1 MPTTSRRFTC
11 WLIGVVVALIHLP
24 GVRPAW
30 GATAD
35 AGQGSRPCLQT
46 TQILNLA
53 QYLDSTVGAPDS
65 YAKVAKAAFDPPP
78 GDTVHMKAFEENPS
92 FVYAVAGMQSHE
104 SVTPD
109 GQPAEKIT
117 RLVRR
122 LIILNASTFI
132 IDDEFV
138 TPISPGMNA
147 ECISSPTAP
156 QVSGG
161 EAHMAEASRE
171 ISLRT
176 LFPNSAAYQVKR
188 AGQGQD
194 GGSYFLETSTQ
205 ELPAGARVLQIMHVG
220 KTVQASGA
228 LQSELTP
235 TAGNWKLTITDVDRI
250 FHLTLPPPAEKA
262 GDIAITN
269 LEGKTIVATRPLPS
283 GILPHGP
290 GGTRL
295 LKHWD
300 SAYRTGE
307 AAPWDIGRPADELQK
322 VISAGKISKCRAVD
336 LCCGSGTD
344 AIFLATQGFDVTGV
358 DVSPTALAQARKKA
372 NDAKVSVQ
380 WILADV
386 LALPDLKPFDFLYDR
401 ACYHV
406 VRQQNQVAYIETA
419 KQLSHP
425 GTSFLLISARKD
437 DPLADGGW
445 GVTEEELRS
454 DFLNLFDI
462 DSMHEISLETS
473 RPGFSPPAWS
483 VFLKRKTGN

>member
-171 ISLRT
+171 ISSRI
-176 LFPNSAAYQVKR
+176 LFPNNGAYHVRR
-188 AGQGQD
+188 AGQGQAAE
-194 GGSYFLETSTQ
+194 SYLLATSVQ
-205 ELPAGARVLQIMHVG
+205 DLPPGARVLQIMHVG

-235 TAGNWKLTITDVDRI
+235 TAGNLKLTITDEDRI
-250 FHLTLPPPAEKA
+250 FRLTLPPPTKEA
-262 GDIAITN
+262 GDITITT

-290 GGTRL
+290 EGNRL
-295 LKHWD
+295 LEYWD
-300 SAYRTGE
+300 SAYRHK
-307 AAPWDIGRPADELQK
+307 APAPWDIGRPADELQK
-322 VISAGKISKCRAVD
+322 VVAGGKVSRCRAVD
-336 LCCGSGTD
+336 MCCGSGTD
-344 AIFLATQGFDVTGV
+344 AIYLASRGFDVTGI
-358 DVSPTALAQARKKA
+358 DVSPTALGQAKQKA
-372 NDAKVSVQ
+372 SEAKVSVH
-380 WILADV
+380 WILADT
-386 LALPDLKPFDFLYDR
+386 LAPPDLKAFDFIYDR

-406 VRQQNQVAYIETA
+406 VRKQNLAAYIETVR
-419 KQLSHP
+419 QLSHP
-425 GTSFLLISARKD
+425 GTYFLLLAARSED
-437 DPLADGGW
+437 LSEGW
-445 GVTEEELRS
+445 GVTEDDLRL
-454 DFLNLFDI
+454 DFQTLFDI
-462 DSMHEISLETS
+462 EWLREISLEINQ
-473 RPGFSPPAWS
+473 REIGPPAWS
-483 VFLKRKTGN
+483 AFLKRKTVP